1 MQLRIE
7 ILVPLSH
14 SVSDF
19 LGTHYAGILK
29 QFARSEEGP
38 VAIGLQTIIDQLLGA
53 QAGPDKRTSSLRV
66 CTYTDCQSVGRT
78 FEVYQGSDTV
88 MNVPSI
94 SDVPEPGVDIHLP
107 LGTRSSMVMIVR
119 LGDVDCA
126 SASLSRDLFT
136 VTALFSTAFPVVGMV
151 NVEAVLAI
159 AWAFLDT
166 GLT

>member
-14 SVSDF
+14 SVSEF
-19 LGTHYAGILK
+19 LGTHYSRILK

-38 VAIGLQTIIDQLLGA
+38 VTVGLQTVIDQLLGA

-66 CTYTDCQSVGRT
+66 CTSTDCQSVGRA
-78 FEVYQGSDTV
+78 FYQGSDTV
-88 MNVPSI
+88 LNVPII
-94 SDVPEPGVDIHLP
+94 SNVPEPGVDIHLP

-126 SASLSRDLFT
+126 SASLSRDLLT

-151 NVEAVLAI
+151 KVEAENAI

>member
-14 SVSDF
+14 SVSEF
-19 LGTHYAGILK
+19 LGTHYSRILK

-38 VAIGLQTIIDQLLGA
+38 VAVGLQTVIDQLLET

-66 CTYTDCQSVGRT
+66 CTYTDCQSVGRA

-88 MNVPSI
+88 INVPII
-94 SDVPEPGVDIHLP
+94 SNVPEPGVDIHLP

-126 SASLSRDLFT
+126 SASLSRDLLT

-151 NVEAVLAI
+151 KVEAENAI